1 MKGIFHTKHGFTM
14 IEIMVVIVILGILSG
29 VAIPKVMG
37 YTEKTKEK
45 ADLMKL
51 FYLRDALNKAIII
64 NGEALYN
71 SASLSTGPDSTQQK
85 NRNKLKQQLE
95 NESGV
100 TLFVIEMK
108 GGASMNV
115 QASHGSANNDANM
128 SELIGDAGT
137 WYEALKEARFEG
149 VADIVAFRKKTGNNN
164 GIKNDVDKNGKSHST
179 FTVKEDGSNWR
190 TTPNTPMFI
199 SSELNYGKAAGLDKI
214 TSQGNNKT
222 NYRLT
227 MSFQWTGGN
236 ERSHSIEVALLPNGA
251 KMLNKSTGRG
261 GAFLT
266 DRGTCFS
273 TYGDIGCADY
283 RY

>member
-1 MKGIFHTKHGFTM
+1 M
-14 IEIMVVIVILGILSG
+14 IEVMVVIVILGVLSG
-29 VAIPKVMG
+29 VAVPKVMG

-51 FYLRDALNKAIII
+51 FYLRDALNKAIIL
-64 NGEALYN
+64 NGNALYN
-71 SASLSTGPDSTQQK
+71 SPYLSSGKDSTNQK
-85 NRNKLKQQLE
+85 NQDNLKKLLE

-115 QASHGSANNDANM
+115 QASHGSANNSANM
-128 SELIGDAGT
+128 CKLIENDGT
-137 WYEALKEARFEG
+137 WYDALIEARFEG
-149 VADIVAFRKKTGNNN
+149 AADIVAFRNKTTNNN
-164 GIKNDVDKNGKSHST
+164 GIKKDVEQNGKSHST

-190 TTPNTPMFI
+190 TTPNTPMFM
-199 SSELNYGKAAGLDKI
+199 SSELNHGKAAGLDKI

-227 MSFQWTGGN
+227 MSVQWTGGN
-236 ERSHSIEVALLPNGA
+236 ESSHSVEVALLPNGG
-251 KMLNKSTGRG
+251 KMRTKSTGRG
-261 GAFLT
+261 SAFLT

-283 RY
+283 KY

>member
-1 MKGIFHTKHGFTM
+1 MKGKFHTKHGFTM
-14 IEIMVVIVILGILSG
+14 IEVMVVIVILGVLSAIG
-29 VAIPKVMG
+29 VPKIIG

-51 FYLRDALNKAIII
+51 YYLRDALNKAIII

-71 SASLSTGPDSTQQK
+71 SSYLSSGDESTNQK
-85 NRNKLKQQLE
+85 NRDKLKGFLE

-115 QASHGSANNDANM
+115 QASHGSANNTANM
-128 SELIGDAGT
+128 CELIGDAGT
-137 WYEALKEARFEG
+137 WYDALKEARFEG
-149 VADIVAFRKKTGNNN
+149 VADIVAYRKKTNNN
-164 GIKNDVDKNGKSHST
+164 TGIKNDVEKNGKSHST

-190 TTPNTPMFI
+190 TYPNTPMFI

-227 MSFQWTGGN
+227 MSFQWTGAK
-236 ERSHSIEVALLPNGA
+236 ESSHSIEVALLPNGA
-251 KMLNKSTGRG
+251 KMYNKSNGRG

-266 DRGTCFS
+266 DRGVCFS
-273 TYGDIGCADY
+273 TYGDRGCADY
-283 RY
+283 KY